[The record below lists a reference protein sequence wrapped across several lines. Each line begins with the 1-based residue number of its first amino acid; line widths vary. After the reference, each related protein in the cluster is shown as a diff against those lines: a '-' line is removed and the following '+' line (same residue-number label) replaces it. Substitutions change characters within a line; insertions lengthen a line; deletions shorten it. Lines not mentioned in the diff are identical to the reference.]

1 MKDRLLQYSEPDE
14 YDNIK
19 IVRVHAAD
27 AVKQMKDYA
36 YQHGYTY
43 ADSYEAIQEFI
54 ALHWAEWVEVEG

>member
-1 MKDRLLQYSEPDE
+1 MKDGLLQYSEPDE
-14 YDNIK
+14 HDNIK
-19 IVRVHAAD
+19 IVRVYPAD

-54 ALHWAEWVEVEG
+54 ALHWAEWVEVGE